1 MPPSRPMAG
10 ELKMMSDV
18 RCDQRSVP
26 SWAMLYTRP
35 SCEPITTEPSSAMVG
50 DEVIDPPVGNVHQTA
65 GFLAGNRK
73 GERPRWLTPRRN
85 MGSGGSLTGV
95 GRGGAP
101 AAGVAAVPA
110 AVRTRPAPGGG
121 GHRHWPASQI
131 RCRRQSRSDP
141 QGVFVVAHDAAIRA
155 QSPTSTH
162 ARLNSNLTENFRG
175 RTRRATPNS
184 SLTMCPRV
192 RQFGKPA
199 RPVSWC
205 GSLLSWLN
213 AFSALCDPSG
223 AGDRRIGGLSQ
234 GQADAPGGRGGD
246 APRGGGRAR
255 AGDRGGGG

>member
-141 QGVFVVAHDAAIRA
+141 Q
-155 QSPTSTH
+155 
-162 ARLNSNLTENFRG
+162 ARLLRAPHPALTPP
-175 RTRRATPNS
+175 TP
-184 SLTMCPRV
+184 TTPPPR
-192 RQFGKPA
+192 PHSH
-199 RPVSWC
+199 P
-205 GSLLSWLN
+205 
-213 AFSALCDPSG
+213 
-223 AGDRRIGGLSQ
+223 
-234 GQADAPGGRGGD
+234 
-246 APRGGGRAR
+246 
-255 AGDRGGGG
+255 